1 MTVNIPNEVVDEI
14 EEKKD
19 QERIAWRRRSRMA
32 RDLARESEVESGE
45 GSTDYPVVKATVDL
59 GVVGDGRPSGLGWR
73 GKEEVCSSDV

>member
-19 QERIAWRRRSRMA
+19 RERIAWRRCSRMA

-45 GSTDYPVVKATVDL
+45 GSTDYPVVKATMDL
-59 GVVGDGRPSGLGWR
+59 GHLDLAGEGRKRYVRLMFNLFLN
-73 GKEEVCSSDV
+73 

>member
-1 MTVNIPNEVVDEI
+1 
-14 EEKKD
+14 
-19 QERIAWRRRSRMA
+19 MA